1 MKCGAVAVV
10 GKPNVGKTTL
20 MNQIVGEKVGI
31 VSPKPQTTRTAIVG
45 IANRP
50 GAQII
55 FHDTPGIHKP
65 KTKLGDVMVE
75 RAVATLHGAD
85 IVLFVVDVSR
95 MPNDEDERIAQLISL
110 NASAHRVVAL
120 NKMDRLRPEH
130 VREHYAACEA
140 LSAPSELIYTNALSG
155 ENIDKLV
162 DLLVARLPEG
172 AALYDDPDLYTTQT
186 QREMAA
192 ELIREQVLIAT
203 REEVPH
209 GCGPSR
215 REASDAHLR
224 GYHCGAQVPKAHSH
238 RPRWKHAQAHRF
250 RGAEGDRANHREPG
264 VPRAVRQ
271 GSKELA

>member
-110 NASAHRVVAL
+110 HASAHRVVAAAGA
-120 NKMDRLRPEH
+120 RP
-130 VREHYAACEA
+130 
-140 LSAPSELIYTNALSG
+140 
-155 ENIDKLV
+155 
-162 DLLVARLPEG
+162 
-172 AALYDDPDLYTTQT
+172 
-186 QREMAA
+186 
-192 ELIREQVLIAT
+192 
-203 REEVPH
+203 
-209 GCGPSR
+209 
-215 REASDAHLR
+215 
-224 GYHCGAQVPKAHSH
+224 
-238 RPRWKHAQAHRF
+238 
-250 RGAEGDRANHREPG
+250 
-264 VPRAVRQ
+264 
-271 GSKELA
+271 